1 MQATLIIRHPKTAQ
15 LLVNFDREILLLIR
29 ETKCLMRTNVP
40 VPEGARL
47 VVLQEMKFKSFYNSL
62 TFVLRQYEHV
72 LERIVPA
79 TADMLKPHV
88 HDMERKLAPGLTT
101 LTWTSMNIDGFLHS
115 IHAGVGA
122 LADLIEKE
130 RDLVENRIDRN
141 LKSVANLRLVELP
154 SDETYSLDKFVAVQE
169 RLIQSQALVA
179 GAKNLE
185 VEQAVHDLFTL
196 IGEFPLR
203 GEGVNKGQQ
212 GLAAGVKP
220 KDMAR
225 LRAHYS
231 RMFYRAVLLA
241 TKRALQEVPDDL

>member
-88 HDMERKLAPGLTT
+88 HDMERKLAPGLTK

-122 LADLIEKE
+122 LADLIEKVRE
-130 RDLVENRIDRN
+130 TLLSQEGCMHV
-141 LKSVANLRLVELP
+141 LTTARLLP
-154 SDETYSLDKFVAVQE
+154 SPHRCATS
-169 RLIQSQALVA
+169 
-179 GAKNLE
+179 
-185 VEQAVHDLFTL
+185 
-196 IGEFPLR
+196 
-203 GEGVNKGQQ
+203 
-212 GLAAGVKP
+212 
-220 KDMAR
+220 
-225 LRAHYS
+225 S
-231 RMFYRAVLLA
+231 RIASTVI
-241 TKRALQEVPDDL
+241 